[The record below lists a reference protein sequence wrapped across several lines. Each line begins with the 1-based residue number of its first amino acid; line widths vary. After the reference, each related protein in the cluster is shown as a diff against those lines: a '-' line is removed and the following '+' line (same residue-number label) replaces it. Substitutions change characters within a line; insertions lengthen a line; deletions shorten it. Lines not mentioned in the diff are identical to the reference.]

1 MEQVRP
7 RAALGPQVIRAL
19 RQLVLTWGALVLPM
33 LLSAHNGEVLL
44 ARLTLHAD
52 GQCSLKVTADLDAN
66 FNIRERAEL
75 AKVAEGLFTVSTG
88 KDQFPLTDA
97 AGAPEFSSATKLETD
112 SPFQHTAEE
121 LAKSYRLESAEWRW
135 TPSPRSFLLRLPEES
150 PHTVLLWLVDE
161 AKPAVKPRWV
171 MMVANDESPLIQA
184 HEPAGGGLK
193 LRMVVLCGGVM
204 ICLAILF
211 TGIGLYIKDR
221 RHRQR
226 TQA

>member
-1 MEQVRP
+1 
-7 RAALGPQVIRAL
+7 VIRAL
-19 RQLVLTWGALVLPM
+19 RQLVLTWGALVLPL

-44 ARLTLHAD
+44 ARLTLHTD
-52 GQCSLKVTADLDAN
+52 GTCSLKVTADLEAN

-75 AKVAEGLFTVSTG
+75 AKVAQGLFTVSTG
-88 KDQFPLTDA
+88 ADLYPLTQT
-97 AGAPEFSSATKLETD
+97 AGTPEFSSATKLETD

-121 LAKSYRLESAEWRW
+121 LAKTYRLENAEWRW
-135 TPSPRSFLLRLPEES
+135 TPDPRNFLLRLPEES

-161 AKPAVKPRWV
+161 AKPAAKPRWV

-184 HEPAGGGLK
+184 HEPLSGDLK
-193 LRMVVLCGGVM
+193 LRMLVLCGGTM

-211 TGIGLYIKDR
+211 TGIGLYIKNR